1 MLKCALTSYVGAGGW
16 AAREGEMSIETVEKK
31 PDKLSPN
38 KVGDLARDLA
48 AVAGEMQVTAEE
60 RFCKHCIKVL
70 VDGYGVAENDAAR
83 EARNVWWY
91 VMRTRVKERED

>member
-1 MLKCALTSYVGAGGW
+1 MRS
-16 AAREGEMSIETVEKK
+16 ETVEKK
-31 PDKLSPN
+31 PGKLSPK

-48 AVAGEMQVTAEE
+48 AVAGGMQITAEE

-70 VDGYGVAENDAAR
+70 VNGYGVEENDAAR
-83 EARNVWWY
+83 EAQSVWWY